1 MWSRAVALAGVCLL
15 LGTNMARS
23 DVPLHLRVIG
33 GLATAGQYEALEK
46 PFWQHVGALSDG
58 RVTAEIF
65 PSDHSGLTASEILQL
80 MRVGVVT
87 FGTVLLLQ
95 VNQPELRAID
105 LPALS
110 PDMEGLRRSVAAYR
124 PHLEQIL
131 RSRFNVKLLA
141 VYSYPAQEIFC
152 TKELGGLS
160 DLAGRKVRTS
170 SFDQSVFVSALGAQP
185 MILPY
190 ADIVTAVRSG
200 LVDCAITGTMSGSEI
215 HLVDATSFLYP
226 LPINWGVS
234 LFGVNVDAW
243 ESLPDDVQKALTG
256 GIAKL
261 EQEIW
266 AAAERDTAAGI
277 ACDTGESACPDG
289 QRPGHMKL
297 TRVTRGD
304 EARRRRLFIET
315 VLPKW
320 ISLCGS
326 VCVTAWND
334 TIAPVV
340 GISASED

>member
-1 MWSRAVALAGVCLL
+1 
-15 LGTNMARS
+15 
-23 DVPLHLRVIG
+23 
-33 GLATAGQYEALEK
+33 
-46 PFWQHVGALSDG
+46 
-58 RVTAEIF
+58 
-65 PSDHSGLTASEILQL
+65 

-110 PDMEGLRRSVAAYR
+110 PDMASLRKSVAAYR

-131 RSRFNVKLLA
+131 RSRFNVQLLA
-141 VYSYPAQEIFC
+141 IYTYPAQEIFC
-152 TKELGGLS
+152 TKELSALS

-190 ADIVTAVRSG
+190 ADTVTAVRSG

-215 HLVDATSFLYP
+215 HLADATSFLYP
-226 LPINWGVS
+226 LAINWGLS
-234 LFGVNVDAW
+234 LFGVNADAW
-243 ESLPDDVQKALTG
+243 SSLSDNVQRTLTG

-261 EQEIW
+261 EGDIW
-266 AAAERDTAAGI
+266 AAAERDTATGI
-277 ACDTGESACPDG
+277 ACDTGSSACPDG
-289 QRPGHMKL
+289 QRSSHMKL
-297 TRVTRGD
+297 AQVTRGD

-315 VLPKW
+315 VLPNW
-320 ISLCGS
+320 ISLCGPG
-326 VCVTAWND
+326 CVKTWND
-334 TIAPVV
+334 TMAPVV